1 MQHEVEETE
10 GGYPLALEL
19 RRGPVKVGVYYDEVP
34 WNPRK
39 EYDGGVGEIILHRD
53 GYSLG
58 DEGPKQEAWL
68 NLART
73 YGAYRNARSLAGSL
87 TERKGSLPDAHW
99 HTWPDTAAEVDWKE
113 SVDVRVLIPLDLQ
126 FGGNADPM
134 YLRHDSPII
143 GQKACRAYIGAM
155 LEGDE
160 ELDGLY
166 VATRDTVE
174 AECGNMRPESLRR
187 MAGIMEGQLQEYADY
202 VAGEVFYIRSE
213 DHNGDEEVVGGF
225 IGEKY
230 ARQEAEAEL
239 DDMYRR
245 YVAEVGDV
253 AAWARSMGETLAG
266 TYPPMEVPV

>member
-19 RRGPVKVGVYYDEVP
+19 RRGPVKVGVYYDEIP

-39 EYDGGVGEIILHRD
+39 EYDCQVGEIILHRD

-58 DEGPKQEAWL
+58 DEGPRSQYWD
-68 NLART
+68 NLVRT
-73 YGAYRNARSLAGSL
+73 YGTWHNAQSLAGSL
-87 TERKGSLPDAHW
+87 TERKDGDYYLS
-99 HTWPDTAAEVDWKE
+99 WPDTAAEVNWKE
-113 SVDVRVLIPLDLQ
+113 SVDIRVLIPLDIQ
-126 FGGNADPM
+126 WGSGADPM
-134 YLRHDSPII
+134 YVRGRSFIV
-143 GQKACRAYIGAM
+143 GQKACQAYIAAM
-155 LEGDE
+155 LEGNQE
-160 ELDGLY
+160 PDGLY
-166 VATRDTVE
+166 IATRDEVE
-174 AECGNMRPESLRR
+174 AECGNVRPESLRK
-187 MAGIMEGQLQEYADY
+187 MAGIMEGQLEEYADY

-213 DHNGDEEVVGGF
+213 DHNGNEEAVGGF

-230 ARQEAEAEL
+230 AREEAEAEL

-245 YVAEVGDV
+245 YMAEVGDV